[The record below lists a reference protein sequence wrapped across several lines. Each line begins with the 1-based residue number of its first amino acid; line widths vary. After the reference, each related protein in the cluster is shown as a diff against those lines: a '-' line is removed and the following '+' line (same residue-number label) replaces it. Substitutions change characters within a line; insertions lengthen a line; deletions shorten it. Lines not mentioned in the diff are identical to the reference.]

1 MSAGRPP
8 RRAGIRTG
16 WLSWWGGLA
25 SRAGAVEVSRKALWE
40 LLILWGQGRVI
51 GVNLRR
57 SIQGGVVAL
66 AFVLSGCS
74 WFDSNDSSSSS
85 QCPEPSPTPTEF
97 EQSFAGAISGDDA
110 VVTASTDKTGPGL
123 TADNVGISFE
133 ATDLADPR
141 LDPAQSNLDEQ
152 LKSLGSPAL
161 RFGGN
166 ALDRRTFWT
175 SRGEK
180 PKHGEKVTVTPDDLK
195 RLKKLVDVTG
205 SSVTI
210 GIPLGT
216 YDPKR
221 GADMAAH
228 AVDILGDSL
237 VGLAIGNEPNGYT
250 VKDVPSGAVRGK
262 GWNKDKYVEQLEVYA
277 KAIHAKRPDAP
288 IIGPDVYDGA
298 WMEAF
303 AGSGVK
309 HKKAISQHW
318 YQLYECDSS
327 QVPGRGPQAA
337 NLIDPLAKKAAKK
350 NLGIGKS
357 KADAADLPLWLEET
371 GPTSCPGT
379 NDTSLTNAS
388 ALWAADYTLY
398 AATLGVERM
407 AMHSMLGACNGGAP
421 MSLICDPADHG
432 DRSNE
437 FQVRPNMLG
446 LRLLVPSLGGH
457 FTRTSVSGGGNMSAY
472 TVVKNDGRKLVTT
485 VINANDAA
493 KVGGNPVTVS
503 MPSGFSVSSASQ
515 VYGASNDVKSA
526 TQVVPANPL
535 PASVPFSGDGA
546 SAGAS
551 PSGGASSSAA
561 PNGGV
566 GDDGKLRIDLAGSSV
581 TVFVM
586 SKG

>member
-1 MSAGRPP
+1 M
-8 RRAGIRTG
+8 
-16 WLSWWGGLA
+16 
-25 SRAGAVEVSRKALWE
+25 
-40 LLILWGQGRVI
+40 
-51 GVNLRR
+51 
-57 SIQGGVVAL
+57 
-66 AFVLSGCS
+66 
-74 WFDSNDSSSSS
+74 
-85 QCPEPSPTPTEF
+85 
-97 EQSFAGAISGDDA
+97 
-110 VVTASTDKTGPGL
+110 TASTDRTGPGL

-175 SRGEK
+175 SKGEK

-205 SSVTI
+205 STVTI

-250 VKDVPSGAVRGK
+250 VKDVPGGAVRDD
-262 GWNKDKYVEQLEVYA
+262 GWNEDKYVKQLQAYV

-337 NLIDPLAKKAAKK
+337 NLIDPLAKEVAKK
-350 NLGIGKS
+350 NLGIGKD
-357 KADAADLPLWLEET
+357 KAEAADLPLWLEET

-421 MSLICDPADHG
+421 MSLICDPAEFG
-432 DRSNE
+432 DRSNA

-446 LRLLVPSLGGH
+446 LRLLVPSVGGH
-457 FTRTSVSGGGNMSAY
+457 FTKTSVSGGGNMSAY
-472 TVVKNDGRKLVTT
+472 TVVKNDGRTLVTT

-493 KVGGNPVTVS
+493 KVGGNPVTLA
-503 MPSGFSVSSASQ
+503 MPSGFSVDSASQ
-515 VYGASNDVKSA
+515 VYGKSNDAKSA

-535 PASVPFSGDGA
+535 PDSVPFSGDGA
-546 SAGAS
+546 SGDSSLAGAS
-551 PSGGASSSAA
+551 ASSSPDASGASAA
-561 PNGGV
+561 AGGM

-581 TVFVM
+581 TVFIM
-586 SKG
+586 RKG

>member
-1 MSAGRPP
+1 M
-8 RRAGIRTG
+8 
-16 WLSWWGGLA
+16 
-25 SRAGAVEVSRKALWE
+25 
-40 LLILWGQGRVI
+40 
-51 GVNLRR
+51 NLRR

-66 AFVLSGCS
+66 ALVLSGCS
-74 WFDSNDSSSSS
+74 WSDSDGSSPSAE
-85 QCPEPSPTPTEF
+85 QTPEPSPTPTEF
-97 EQSFAGAISGDDA
+97 EQSFADA
-110 VVTASTDKTGPGL
+110 VSGEAAEVTATAERTGAGL
-123 TADNVGISFE
+123 TADNVGVSFE

-152 LKSLGSPAL
+152 LNSLGSPAL

-175 SRGEK
+175 SKGEK
-180 PKHGEKVTVTPDDLK
+180 PKHGEKVTITPDDLK
-195 RLKKLVDVTG
+195 RLKKLVDATG

-216 YDPKR
+216 YDPGR

-250 VKDVPSGAVRGK
+250 VDDVPSGAVRGK
-262 GWNKDKYVEQLEVYA
+262 GWNKDKYVDQLEAYA
-277 KAIHAKRPDAP
+277 KAIHAKRPEAP

-298 WMEAF
+298 WMDAF
-303 AGSGVK
+303 ADSGAK
-309 HKKAISQHW
+309 HKAAISQHW
-318 YQLYECDSS
+318 YQLYECDST

-337 NLIDPLAKKAAKK
+337 NLIDPMAKQAAKK
-350 NLGIGKS
+350 NLGIGKD
-357 KADAADLPLWLEET
+357 KADAAGLPLWLEET

-388 ALWAADYTLY
+388 ALWAADYTMY

-407 AMHSMLGACNGGAP
+407 AMHSMLGACSGGAP

-457 FTRTSVSGGGNMSAY
+457 FTRTDVAGGGNMSAY
-472 TVVKNDGRKLVTT
+472 TVVKNDGRTLVTT

-493 KVGGNPVTVS
+493 SVGGNPLTLS
-503 MPSGFSVSSASQ
+503 MPSGFAVDSASQ

-526 TQVVPANPL
+526 TQVVPVNPL
-535 PASVPFSGDGA
+535 PADVPFSGEGTGGA
-546 SAGAS
+546 SESAGAS
-551 PSGGASSSAA
+551 ASSSPDASGSPQA
-561 PNGGV
+561 EGGM

-581 TVFVM
+581 TVLVM
-586 SKG
+586 RKG

>member
-1 MSAGRPP
+1 MKF
-8 RRAGIRTG
+8 G
-16 WLSWWGGLA
+16 WRVLGGA
-25 SRAGAVEVSRKALWE
+25 A
-40 LLILWGQGRVI
+40 
-51 GVNLRR
+51 
-57 SIQGGVVAL
+57 AL

-74 WFDSNDSSSSS
+74 LFDPEGSSSSS
-85 QCPEPSPTPTEF
+85 QSPEPSPTPTEF
-97 EQSFAGAISGDDA
+97 EQSFAGSVSGEDA
-110 VVTASTDKTGPGL
+110 TVTVDSKRTGAAFA
-123 TADNVGISFE
+123 ADNIGVSFE

-141 LDPAQSNLDEQ
+141 LDPAKSNLDEE

-175 SRGEK
+175 SKGEK
-180 PKHGEKVTVTPDDLK
+180 PAHDEETTVTPDDLK
-195 RLKKLVDVTG
+195 RLKKLVDATG
-205 SSVTI
+205 STVTI
-210 GIPLGT
+210 GIPLGNF
-216 YDPKR
+216 DPGR

-250 VKDVPSGAVRGK
+250 IDDVPGGAVRGK
-262 GWNKDKYVEQLEVYA
+262 GWNEKKYVGQLEAYV

-298 WMEAF
+298 WMTAF
-303 AGSGVK
+303 ADSDVK
-309 HKKAISQHW
+309 KKTALSQHW
-318 YQLYECDSS
+318 YQLYECDSTK
-327 QVPGRGPQAA
+327 VPGRGPQAA
-337 NLIDPLAKKAAKK
+337 NLIDPLAKEAAKK

-432 DRSNE
+432 DRSNS
-437 FQVRPNMLG
+437 FQARPNMLG
-446 LRLLVPSLGGH
+446 LRLLAPSVGGE
-457 FTRTSVSGGGNMSAY
+457 FTSTSAKGGGNMSAY
-472 TVVKNDGRKLVTT
+472 TVVKNDGRTLVTT

-493 KVGGNPVTVS
+493 DVGGNPVTLS
-503 MPSGFSVSSASQ
+503 MPSGFAVDSASQ
-515 VYGASNDVKSA
+515 VYGESNEVKSA

-535 PASVPFSGDGA
+535 PDDVPFSGDGA
-546 SAGAS
+546 SGSESAGAS
-551 PSGGASSSAA
+551 AGSSSSAS
-561 PNGGV
+561 PSDGVGGV
-566 GDDGKLRIDLAGSSV
+566 AEDGTLRMDLAGSSV